1 MIRGIN
7 DSYLT
12 PPKKLV
18 RDGDVHDK
26 RPLSCVSVQRAQMKW
41 PPSLIPECLLS
52 EAF

>member
-7 DSYLT
+7 DSYL
-12 PPKKLV
+12 PPTKKLV

-26 RPLSCVSVQRAQMKW
+26 RPLSCVGVQRAQVKG

-52 EAF
+52 EVF